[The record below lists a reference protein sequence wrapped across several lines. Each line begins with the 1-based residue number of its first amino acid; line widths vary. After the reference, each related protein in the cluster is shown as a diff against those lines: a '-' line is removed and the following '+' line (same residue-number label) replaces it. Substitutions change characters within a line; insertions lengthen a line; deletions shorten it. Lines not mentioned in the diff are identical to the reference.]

1 MSDYR
6 CFAFSNYEIDKET
19 YNYLLPIYGI
29 CAFENGFKRNESS
42 PFIFVNNEKCF
53 FLWYSRRL
61 QGDGGKMQISLIIT
75 KAVNELN
82 RLPLLLL
89 NYK

>member
-1 MSDYR
+1 MSEYR

-29 CAFENGFKRNESS
+29 CAFENGFKRNKSS

-53 FLWYSRRL
+53 FCGTLEDYKEMAERCRF
-61 QGDGGKMQISLIIT
+61 
-75 KAVNELN
+75 
-82 RLPLLLL
+82 LL
-89 NYK
+89 